1 MGFAIYDSGAGG
13 STTCTS
19 ESFKNADPAPNGPK
33 QCFCDDKKTFTT
45 TENIASIMDYWVEQH
60 TLMTSE
66 SEIKTNSE
74 QSARATKYEAD
85 YAATVSI
92 VTDVDF
98 GEADAT
104 AASCQVCDRECA
116 TDTEMTLTREIEKQ
130 KTVIVKKYNKL
141 KEINK

>member
-1 MGFAIYDSGAGG
+1 
-13 STTCTS
+13 
-19 ESFKNADPAPNGPK
+19 
-33 QCFCDDKKTFTT
+33 
-45 TENIASIMDYWVEQH
+45 MDYWVEQH

-66 SEIKTNSE
+66 SEIKTISE

-141 KEINK
+141 KEVNK